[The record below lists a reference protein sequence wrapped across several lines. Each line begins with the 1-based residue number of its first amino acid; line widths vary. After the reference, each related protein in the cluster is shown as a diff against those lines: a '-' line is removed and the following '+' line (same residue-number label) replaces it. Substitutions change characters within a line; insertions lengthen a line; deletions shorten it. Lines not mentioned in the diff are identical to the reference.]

1 MTDGKQK
8 KGLSLPMQV
17 MIALVLGIIVGI
29 MMTNSVD
36 IAKTYIKPFGDA
48 FLALIKMVV
57 VPLVFSSLVVGIGGL
72 DDVKQLGRFG
82 AKTLIY
88 FLCTTAIAITIGLV
102 MANVFNVGGGFAM
115 EAEAGKTIE
124 VAESQGFSQT
134 LINMI
139 PTNPI
144 KALAEGNMLQ
154 IIVFA
159 VVLGTAFLMLGER
172 GKKMFEWFNTFAD
185 AMYMIVG
192 WVMKVAPIGVFALI
206 VPVIAEYG
214 PAVIGSLLKLVII
227 VYVSCIL
234 HAILVYGSAVSVIGK
249 MNPVKFFK
257 GVFPASI
264 TAFSTSS
271 SSGTLPV
278 TMECVSKLG
287 VSKPVYSFVLPL
299 GATINMDGTAIYQG
313 VCAIFI
319 AQVFGINLT
328 LGQQVTIVLSATLA
342 SIGTA
347 GVPGAGMV
355 MLAMVL
361 EAVGLPIE
369 GIALVAGVERPLD
382 MMRTSVN
389 VTGDTS
395 CAVVVART
403 EGEMKEVKETE

>member
-1 MTDGKQK
+1 MTDGKEK

-17 MIALVLGIIVGI
+17 MIALVLGIVVGI
-29 MMTNSVD
+29 LMTNSVD

-57 VPLVFSSLVVGIGGL
+57 VPLVFSSLVVGVGGL

-88 FLCTTAIAITIGLV
+88 FLFTTAGAITLGLIL
-102 MANVFNVGGGFAM
+102 ANVFNVGGGFVM
-115 EAEAGKTIE
+115 ESGTETAVDI
-124 VAESQGFSQT
+124 AESQGFAQT
-134 LINMI
+134 IINMI
-139 PTNPI
+139 PTNPV
-144 KALAEGNMLQ
+144 KSLAEGNMLQ

-159 VVLGTAFLMLGER
+159 VVLGTAFLMLGEP
-172 GKKMFEWFNTFAD
+172 GKKMFEIFNTFAD
-185 AMYMIVG
+185 AMYMIIG

-214 PAVIGSLLKLVII
+214 PAVIGSLFKLVVI
-227 VYVSCIL
+227 VYVACL
-234 HAILVYGSAVSVIGK
+234 AHAIIIYGSTVSAIGK
-249 MNPVKFFK
+249 MNPIKFFK

-271 SSGTLPV
+271 SSGTLPI
-278 TMECVSKLG
+278 TMECAAKMG

-328 LGQQVTIVLSATLA
+328 LGQQLTIVLSATLA

-361 EAVGLPIE
+361 ESVGLPIE

-382 MMRTSVN
+382 MMRTCIN
-389 VTGDTS
+389 VTGDVS

-403 EGEMKEVKETE
+403 EGEMEEVED